1 MAEKITQKQMFTL
14 IAEKCADDEKIVEFC
29 NLKIAQLDK
38 RKATPRKPNPEVQE
52 RRDAI
57 MNHLA
62 GVGAQTTKEIADAL
76 GFTSPQVSGALRG
89 LVNAGAV
96 KVVEPEKKSQPKR
109 YELAD
114 ATSGN
119 ASDPAE
125 EF

>member
-1 MAEKITQKQMFTL
+1 MAEKITQKQMFAL
-14 IAEKCADDEKIVEFC
+14 IAEKCADDEMIVEFC
-29 NLKIAQLDK
+29 EKKIAQLDK
-38 RKATPRKPNPEVQE
+38 RKTSPRKPNPEVQE

-57 MNHLA
+57 LNHLA

-96 KVVEPEKKSQPKR
+96 KAIEPEKKSQPKR
-109 YELAD
+109 YELA
-114 ATSGN
+114 N
-119 ASDPAE
+119 ASEVE

>member
-1 MAEKITQKQMFTL
+1 MAEKITQKQMFAL

-52 RRDAI
+52 RRDAV
-57 MNHLA
+57 MNYL
-62 GVGAQTTKEIADAL
+62 GEVGAQTTKEIADAL

-96 KVVEPEKKSQPKR
+96 KVIEPDKKSQPKK
-109 YELAD
+109 YDLAD
-114 ATSGN
+114 ADNG
-119 ASDPAE
+119 SDPVE